1 MDLTE
6 FTDEINSILAEPQ
19 SLTVRQGMQFAS
31 RLHNLLLPRPA
42 AHHKVAP
49 LWSGADSNDSSVPAD
64 AQSPQLQ
71 FMKQFERVLKLGID
85 EMRRRLL
92 DAMSCSAKQLDSAL
106 SNETAAQCWQLL
118 IEHFLEPMNRL
129 NTFSRVI
136 RACLSPM
143 RQWLSDSVLIGHR
156 SLCLADLIRQ
166 VCLENFLK
174 HVARQV
180 AVSIF
185 HEIHAAGRSWETS
198 ELQPV
203 HQFVSLLQE
212 YERFQMYL
220 ATDGHRICPYDRWQG
235 GSSTE
240 DADAAAD
247 SPEQFTVAR
256 VLVKPYLHCLEQ
268 FYQPKLHP
276 FDSNLVARSVSDWL
290 MTEELLAV
298 SFNVHGFRDAVVSC
312 LLQETVKAHLAEL
325 GETVKQLL
333 IDSDSHGLSLF
344 FSVMIMVD
352 GGQEHLLEVIRRF
365 VKDKMLQV
373 FDGIREEFRS
383 LDPNSAKATSMYI
396 EACVSQL
403 RHCKSIIE
411 ATIELQQPSLS
422 RSLLLGTVRAGIADV
437 LNSGGVGPLSSV
449 GSGYPAAALAH
460 HFHRQMRAVRAL
472 DAATVEALG
481 DLMTLYSLLEDKESF
496 MLRYHSLLRERLL
509 SEASEQLSLEAETFA
524 LDSFTQ
530 LSGWKAL
537 YEVKSVLK
545 DFRESESFN
554 AELRERTDYRD
565 LQRRLFGGQV
575 PVRFTFARGYFWR
588 ISAESARLPRQ
599 LAPVAEAAVREYESR
614 HSGRRVSLV
623 HSFGSGL
630 LAFWPRQRA
639 APIHLRCSAAVLLL
653 LLHCDEAESDRGVTE
668 TQLQLSTGMKQTELA
683 FYLHHLS
690 RAGVLL
696 ENSDS
701 SEVQQSEIEDEDRG
715 GGSRRRSRCYAVNDG
730 FDSDAKQV
738 NLMILQQQQAQ
749 KQRRRLEKLDQRMK
763 EKKVQCAIVTVMK
776 QRRQLTK
783 KDLFQLVQEQLQ
795 QFTLQTAFFADQLA
809 YLVAGGYVKFAEDDA
824 AEKTD
829 DSSIIEYIP

>member
-1 MDLTE
+1 VRTE
-6 FTDEINSILAEPQ
+6 SFVDCLLADIVAPRIYRRNQQHPSGAPVPNSAPGHAVCQQAAQLAAAAP
-19 SLTVRQGMQFAS
+19 S
-31 RLHNLLLPRPA
+31 RP
-42 AHHKVAP
+42 HHKVAP

-136 RACLSPM
+136 KACLSPM

-235 GSSTE
+235 CSSTE

-365 VKDKMLQV
+365 VKDKMLQ
-373 FDGIREEFRS
+373 
-383 LDPNSAKATSMYI
+383 ATSMYI

-537 YEVKSVLK
+537 YE
-545 DFRESESFN
+545 
-554 AELRERTDYRD
+554 
-565 LQRRLFGGQV
+565 
-575 PVRFTFARGYFWR
+575 
-588 ISAESARLPRQ
+588 

-639 APIHLRCSAAVLLL
+639 ATDSPALL
-653 LLHCDEAESDRGVTE
+653 CRAESDRGVTE

-715 GGSRRRSRCYAVNDG
+715 GGGRRRSRCYAVNDG

-776 QRRQLTK
+776 KQRRQLTK

-795 QFTLQTAFFADQLA
+795 QFTLQTAFFFADQLA

>member
-1 MDLTE
+1 
-6 FTDEINSILAEPQ
+6 
-19 SLTVRQGMQFAS
+19 
-31 RLHNLLLPRPA
+31 
-42 AHHKVAP
+42 
-49 LWSGADSNDSSVPAD
+49 
-64 AQSPQLQ
+64 
-71 FMKQFERVLKLGID
+71 
-85 EMRRRLL
+85 
-92 DAMSCSAKQLDSAL
+92 
-106 SNETAAQCWQLL
+106 
-118 IEHFLEPMNRL
+118 
-129 NTFSRVI
+129 
-136 RACLSPM
+136 
-143 RQWLSDSVLIGHR
+143 
-156 SLCLADLIRQ
+156 
-166 VCLENFLK
+166 
-174 HVARQV
+174 
-180 AVSIF
+180 
-185 HEIHAAGRSWETS
+185 
-198 ELQPV
+198 
-203 HQFVSLLQE
+203 
-212 YERFQMYL
+212 MYL

-537 YEVKSVLK
+537 YE
-545 DFRESESFN
+545 
-554 AELRERTDYRD
+554 
-565 LQRRLFGGQV
+565 
-575 PVRFTFARGYFWR
+575 
-588 ISAESARLPRQ
+588 

-715 GGSRRRSRCYAVNDG
+715 GGGRRRSRCYAVNDG

-776 QRRQLTK
+776 QRRQLTR

-824 AEKTD
+824 AEKD
-829 DSSIIEYIP
+829 